1 MVRRLDSR
9 GYSLIE
15 VLLAVAVIGT
25 LAAVAVPKVSH
36 VLAVSRTQKVIA
48 DLTMLD
54 AAVVMYETEHG
65 QEPAGT
71 DIAVLSDYVQQVERV
86 KPPTGSKVLL
96 AGEETEVRAASYA
109 LAKEDGSQ
117 RATLDGHT
125 ADAFMSEM
133 QGSGS

>member
-1 MVRRLDSR
+1 MGKLGSR

-25 LAAVAVPKVSH
+25 LAAVAVPKVAH
-36 VLAVSRTQKVIA
+36 VLAVSRTQKVVA

-65 QEPAGT
+65 KQPLGT
-71 DIAVLSDYVQQVERV
+71 DIAVLGDYVQQISRV
-86 KPPTGSKVLL
+86 RPPTGSKVIL
-96 AGEETEVRAASYA
+96 AGEETEVVAASYA
-109 LAKEDGSQ
+109 LAREDGSQ

-125 ADAFMSEM
+125 ADDFLAEAGG
-133 QGSGS
+133 GS